1 MPGPFWSAAL
11 CAALDAAGRPESWH
25 LGSHDKLR
33 NYTGPLPSSDYW
45 LAVRGCRVHSA
56 FMEEEMA
63 VYRPRLRDMAVNE
76 RPQERMERLG
86 AEALSDTELLAM
98 ILRSGSVDLDVISL
112 SSQLIAEAGS
122 LAALVRYSPEDFRRF
137 RGIGKIKALQLAT
150 IMEIARRVVLSG
162 TEVNPVVNDPLK
174 VYTLLQPRTFGL
186 DVERFWLLSLNR
198 KNRLIRLSMITSG
211 TATASLVHPRE
222 VFREAVRQGATAIL
236 CAHNHP
242 SGDPSPSSA
251 DIQITR
257 QLREASRAIQIDLLD
272 HIIIGQPGADPRG
285 LGYYSFSEGGLL

>member
-1 MPGPFWSAAL
+1 MGFVITP
-11 CAALDAAGRPESWH
+11 
-25 LGSHDKLR
+25 
-33 NYTGPLPSSDYW
+33 TGLISIYSR
-45 LAVRGCRVHSA
+45 LAVGRFRVQNA
-56 FMEEEMA
+56 FMDEEVA

-76 RPQERMERLG
+76 RPQERMERMG

-98 ILRSGSVDLDVISL
+98 ILRSGSADLDVISL

-137 RGIGKIKALQLAT
+137 RGIGKVKALQLAT

-162 TEVNPVVNDPLK
+162 TEVSPVVNDPFK
-174 VYTLLQPRTFGL
+174 VYTLLHPRTLGL

-198 KNRLIRLSMITSG
+198 KNRLIRLTMITSG

-251 DIQITR
+251 DIQVTR

-272 HIIIGQPGADPRG
+272 HIILGQPGADPRG